1 MTSRRSTIALLTAA
15 SLLATLV
22 FSSACAPPARPA
34 ASETAT
40 TSAAATAGVATA
52 TVATTTVATAS
63 IDSTAPSRPETQSTT
78 FAVIGDF
85 GVDNR
90 HERDV
95 ADLVASWNPSFI
107 VTVGDNHYKK
117 RDATGARAF
126 SKSVG
131 DYYGEWLDGAFF
143 PALGNHDYDVK
154 PAPKAYTDYF
164 DLPGGGLT
172 NTSGNERYYDFVQ
185 GPIHFFVV
193 NSNPEELHGTGSSS
207 KQAKWLK
214 RQLKASS
221 SKCNVVVAHHPP
233 YSSDGEHGPARYMR
247 WPFAEWGADVVLSG
261 HNHGYER
268 VMRNGIVYFT
278 NGLGG
283 ATRYDFG
290 SRTTGSKVRY
300 MSDWGAQKVTI
311 TDTAIVFEFY
321 NVSGERIDRYSVR
334 AK

>member
-1 MTSRRSTIALLTAA
+1 MTNRRGTIALLTAA
-15 SLLATLV
+15 SLLATLA
-22 FSSACAPPARPA
+22 FSSACAPQARPA
-34 ASETAT
+34 VSEIAT
-40 TSAAATAGVATA
+40 TSAAATASVATA

-63 IDSTAPSRPETQSTT
+63 AETTAPSRPEARPTT

-95 ADLVASWNPSFI
+95 ADLVASWDPDFI

-117 RDATGARAF
+117 SSGSNASAF

-131 DYYGEWLDGAFF
+131 DYYGQWLDGAFF
-143 PALGNHDYDVK
+143 PSLGNHDYDVK

-164 DLPGGGLT
+164 DLPGPGLT

-185 GPIHFFVV
+185 GPIHFFVL
-193 NSNPEELHGTGSSS
+193 NSNPEEPHGTGSSS

-221 SKCNVVVAHHPP
+221 SKWNVVVTHHPP
-233 YSSDGEHGPARYMR
+233 YSSDGEHGPVRYMR
-247 WPFAEWGADVVLSG
+247 WPFAEWGADVVLAG

-283 ATRYDFG
+283 GTRYDFG
-290 SRTTGSKVRY
+290 ASTSGSKVRY
-300 MSDWGAQKVTI
+300 RADWGAQKVTV
-311 TDTAIVFEFY
+311 TDTALVFDFY
-321 NVSGERIDRYSVR
+321 NVKGTRIDRHTVR